1 MVSDK
6 QSHRSSEATARA
18 PEHTYQTIDIVNG
31 TIEKYLTKLREVTS
45 RPGIYAY
52 RGQAD
57 SQWPLHSTATRRLI
71 REYGDKL
78 LKLPSFSNEYL
89 KYHRET
95 LVEPARARGFDLENG
110 RKVSDLQLLAK
121 LQHFGAAT
129 GLLDFTWSPLVALWF
144 ASHEPECEGQLFV
157 VNTRDPIHVAQ
168 VSSDETAQ
176 SVETVFSREGNSPR
190 LSYWEPMLS
199 GDAMARILRQRS
211 VFIIGHPLVPEDT
224 DKVIR
229 KISIA
234 KDEKESL
241 LQDLELLDTG
251 HLSLFLDLYGFSETE
266 STEVPLRRIH
276 DPSHY
281 FRQGNQFYQQGDY
294 PQAIET
300 YSKCIELEPEVCEPY
315 FLRGNAKAA
324 SGHHKEAIE
333 DFDKA
338 VSHKDRPFLN
348 FDPNTTKLIYNPILF
363 MVYYNRANAKAEL
376 KNYKR
381 ALKDYTDAINSGQGE
396 SGDSCLYFNRAN
408 TYVDLGKFKEAVTD
422 YNKAIEFG
430 PDHDHAFLNK
440 GNTLVV
446 MGCFAEALRCYR
458 EFENKGRY
466 NNLVADNR
474 RELERVIDEI
484 GDSKYECHWR
494 KRGRDGRYLK
504 YGTPGILSIEFYTY
518 TYNRPKVKYYFQGSV
533 GNTGNFGGNR
543 LSRGKGYLQK
553 PGFGVKINRV
563 VM

>member
-6 QSHRSSEATARA
+6 QSHRSSEAAARA
-18 PEHTYQTIDIVNG
+18 PEHTYQTIDVVNG

-45 RPGIYAY
+45 RPGDYAY
-52 RGQAD
+52 RGQAN
-57 SQWPLHSTATRRLI
+57 SQWPLHSAATRRLI

-78 LKLPSFSNEYL
+78 LKRPSFSDEYL

-144 ASHEPECEGQLFV
+144 ASQDPQYDGQLFV
-157 VNTRDPIHVAQ
+157 VNTSNPIYVAQ

-176 SVETVFSREGNSPR
+176 SVETVFSRDENLPR

-211 VFIIGHPLVPEDT
+211 VFIIGRPLVPEDT
-224 DKVIR
+224 DEALR

-234 KDEKESL
+234 KDDKESL
-241 LQDLELLDTG
+241 FKGLELLDVG
-251 HLSLFLDLYGFSETE
+251 HLSLFQDLYGFSEAQRVN
-266 STEVPLRRIH
+266 SPLRRIN

-281 FRQGNQFYQQGDY
+281 FRQGNQFYQHGDY

-324 SGHHKEAIE
+324 SGDCRGAIE
-333 DFDKA
+333 DYDKA
-338 VSHKDRPFLN
+338 VSYKDWPYLIFN
-348 FDPNTTKLIYNPILF
+348 PNTTKLIYNPILF

-376 KNYKR
+376 KNYKG

-396 SGDSCLYFNRAN
+396 PENLSLYFNRAN
-408 TYVDLGKFKEAVTD
+408 TYVDLRKFKEAVTNYD
-422 YNKAIEFG
+422 KVIAIG
-430 PDHDHAFLNK
+430 PRYDHALYNK

-446 MGCFAEALRCYR
+446 MGCFEDALYCYKQL
-458 EFENKGRY
+458 EKKGVY
-466 NNLVADNR
+466 KVIVADNR
-474 RELERVIDEI
+474 RELERIIDNI
-484 GDSKYECHWR
+484 GDSKYECHW
-494 KRGRDGRYLK
+494 KGKEPYGRQQMYVESE
-504 YGTPGILSIEFYTY
+504 ILSIEFYA
-518 TYNRPKVKYYFQGSV
+518 YNGPKVRYHFHGSV

-543 LSRGKGYLQK
+543 LPGGKGYLQK
-553 PGFGVKINRV
+553 PGFKAKINRV

>member
-6 QSHRSSEATARA
+6 QSHRSSEAAARA
-18 PEHTYQTIDIVNG
+18 PEHTYQTIDVVNG

-45 RPGIYAY
+45 RPGDYAY
-52 RGQAD
+52 RGQAN
-57 SQWPLHSTATRRLI
+57 SQWPLHSAATRRLI

-78 LKLPSFSNEYL
+78 LKLPSFSDEYF

-144 ASHEPECEGQLFV
+144 ASQDPQYDGQLFV

-176 SVETVFSREGNSPR
+176 SVETVFSREDNSPR

-211 VFIIGHPLVPEDT
+211 VFIIGRPLVPEDT
-224 DKVIR
+224 EGVIS
-229 KISIA
+229 KISID
-234 KDEKESL
+234 KDDKESL
-241 LQDLELLDTG
+241 LQDLKLLDVSD
-251 HLSLFLDLYGFSETE
+251 LSLFQDLYGFSDAE
-266 STEVPLRRIH
+266 SVEAPLRRLH

-281 FRQGNQFYQQGDY
+281 LRQGNLFYQREDY
-294 PQAIET
+294 PKAIEA
-300 YSKCIELEPEVCEPY
+300 YSRCIDLEQDICELY
-315 FLRGNAKAA
+315 FLRGNARAA

-333 DFDKA
+333 DYDKA

-348 FDPNTTKLIYNPILF
+348 FNPDTTKLIYDLILF

-376 KNYKR
+376 KNYKG
-381 ALKDYTDAINSGQGE
+381 ALKDYTQAINSGRGE
-396 SGDSCLYFNRAN
+396 PGDSCLYFNRAN
-408 TYVDLGKFKEAVTD
+408 TYVDLRKFKEAVTD
-422 YNKAIEFG
+422 YDKVIAIG
-430 PDHDHAFLNK
+430 PRYDHALYNK

-446 MGCFAEALRCYR
+446 MGCFEDALYCYKQL
-458 EFENKGRY
+458 EKKGVY
-466 NNLVADNR
+466 KVLVADNR
-474 RELERVIDEI
+474 RELERIIDNI
-484 GDSKYECHWR
+484 GDSKYECHW
-494 KRGRDGRYLK
+494 KGKEPYGRQQMYVESE
-504 YGTPGILSIEFYTY
+504 ILSIEFYA
-518 TYNRPKVKYYFQGSV
+518 YNGPKVRYHFHGSV

-543 LSRGKGYLQK
+543 LPGGKGYLQK
-553 PGFGVKINRV
+553 PGFKAKINRV